1 MSTAVTFFGQHVLNR
16 VSFLRCSKEFIKK
29 SLNHDS
35 TVFIPF
41 IEGEALISPENGD
54 LVQLSNSGKS
64 YKNILSAIIPLY
76 TTLLNTTRSRSD
88 ESGINVT
95 FLGLLEGTDSAFNFE
110 WSNIS
115 YKGTPYFGLD
125 IRVTES
131 TLFKKVD
138 FEPIFSYPKVTRDH
152 IFKQTNED
160 ASLYSQGKMYL
171 DWLAKYKFC
180 PGCGSPLF
188 PVEAGTKLQCSNENR
203 NVYCNVR
210 DARINNVCFPRTDP
224 TVIIALTN
232 SDYSKCC
239 LARSKKRYGDF
250 VLYSTIAGF
259 MEPSETI
266 EEACIREIWEETGIS
281 CKNIDIVRSQP
292 WPYPCSLMI
301 GCLGIVQF
309 NSKNEVINLNHDDE
323 LLDAQWFDTTEI
335 IQALDKYA
343 GGYRVPFKNDINL
356 PGSTTIA
363 FQLINHVCENYKNL
377 RKTSSSHL

>member
-16 VSFLRCSKEFIKK
+16 VSFFRCSKEFIKK

-54 LVQLSNSGKS
+54 LVQLSNSVKS

>member
-1 MSTAVTFFGQHVLNR
+1 MSTAATFFGQQVLNR

-54 LVQLSNSGKS
+54 LVQLSKSTNSSTK
-64 YKNILSAIIPLY
+64 ILSTIIPLY

-88 ESGINVT
+88 ESGINLT
-95 FLGLLEGTDSAFNFE
+95 FLGLLENTDSTFNFE
-110 WSNIS
+110 LSSNS

-125 IRVTES
+125 IRVSES
-131 TLFKKVD
+131 TLFKSAD
-138 FEPIFSYPKVTRDH
+138 FEPIFSFPKMTRDH
-152 IFKQTNED
+152 IFKQTNKD
-160 ASLYSQGKMYL
+160 ASLYSQGRMYL

-180 PGCGSPLF
+180 PGCGSKLF
-188 PVEAGTKLQCSNENR
+188 PVDAGTKLQCSNENKG
-203 NVYCNVR
+203 VHCNVR
-210 DARINNVCFPRTDP
+210 DANVNNVCFPRTDP
-224 TVIIALTN
+224 TVIIAMTN

-239 LARSKKRYGDF
+239 LARSKKRHGNF

-266 EEACIREIWEETGIS
+266 EEACTREIWEETGIS
-281 CKNIDIVRSQP
+281 CKDIDIVRSQP

-301 GCLGIVQF
+301 GCLGIVKF
-309 NSKNEVINLNHDDE
+309 NGQNEIINLNHDDE
-323 LLDAQWFDTTEI
+323 LLDAQWFDTIEI
-335 IQALDKYA
+335 IQALDKYT
-343 GGYRVPFKNDINL
+343 GGFRVPFKNDINL

-363 FQLINHVCENYKNL
+363 FQLIKHVCEKHKRL
-377 RKTSSSHL
+377 HSTSASHL